1 MPATA
6 GRVKMPH
13 NNRVSS
19 SSALKMTGIWT
30 NTIGYDPYAAEGS
43 AEAAAASALEDKN
56 AYEQSQTML
65 QMAKQSNV
73 GADARGACKKC
84 GVVGHLT
91 FQCRN
96 NLQLGTLAAVGE
108 VDGGVSSDD
117 DVSSVSD
124 VSDSSGEDSSGE
136 AAPRASSSSSR
147 KKVKAEENK
156 SKSTSSSSS
165 SKSKDKKRRR
175 SDSSESPPRRSSSK
189 KSKKSS
195 LSSSSSKR
203 EKKEKRDKKHK
214 REKKSSSSR
223 KRDRD

>member
-147 KKVKAEENK
+147 KKAKAEESK
-156 SKSTSSSSS
+156 SKSASSSSN
-165 SKSKDKKRRR
+165 KPKDKKRRR

-195 LSSSSSKR
+195 SSSSSKR
-203 EKKEKRDKKHK
+203 EKKEKREKKHK